1 MDDKDLSI
9 FCTQLAL
16 VLKSGIVLHEG
27 IAMMIEDMEQ
37 GAMRENL
44 IIIEKKL
51 SEGNMLN
58 AALLVTGSFPKYMTD
73 MVKIGEI
80 SGRLEDVMTS
90 LGNYYE
96 REEALKQS
104 IKSAVFYPLILSS
117 MMLIVM
123 LVLSIKVLPIFQEVF
138 NNLGGEISG
147 IAQSFMK
154 VGAVTGQYIY
164 VIVVVII
171 LITLAVI
178 AGIKTKRGKY
188 LARKL
193 AGKLKIT
200 EKIATARFASAMALM
215 MASGINTDEA
225 LTTSLKLVENEKV
238 KDKAKLCEAQLKGGN
253 SFINAL
259 SESQVF
265 SNLATRMLSMGM
277 KTGNI
282 DEVMKQVAD
291 NYEEEVRTDLNKRV
305 AVIEPVSVAVL
316 SIMIGSILISV
327 MLPLM
332 GIMVS
337 IG

>member
-37 GAMRENL
+37 CAMRDTL
-44 IIIEKKL
+44 IVIEKDL
-51 SEGNMLN
+51 SEGKMLDT
-58 AALLVTGSFPKYMTD
+58 ALASVGSFPKYMTH
-73 MVKIGEI
+73 MVKIGAI
-80 SGRLEDVMTS
+80 SGRLEDVMTA
-90 LGNYYE
+90 LGSYYE

-154 VGAVTGQYIY
+154 VGEVTGQYIY
-164 VIVVVII
+164 VIVVGII
-171 LITLAVI
+171 LITLGVI

-193 AGKLKIT
+193 TSKLKIT

-215 MASGINTDEA
+215 MASGLDTDEA
-225 LTTSLKLVENEKV
+225 LKMSTQLVENENV
-238 KDKAKLCEAQLKGGN
+238 MTKAALCEQRLAEGN
-253 SFINAL
+253 SFVSAL
-259 SESQVF
+259 SESQIF
-265 SNLATRMLSMGM
+265 SKLATRMLSMGM
-277 KTGNI
+277 KTGNM

-291 NYEEEVRTDLNKRV
+291 NYEEEVHTALNKRV
-305 AVIEPVSVAVL
+305 AIIEPVSVAVL

-327 MLPLM
+327 MIPLM
-332 GIMVS
+332 GIMSS

>member
-37 GAMRENL
+37 GAMRETL
-44 IIIEKKL
+44 IIIEKEL
-51 SEGNMLN
+51 SEGKMLD
-58 AALLVTGSFPKYMTD
+58 AALSTSGSFPKYTTH
-73 MVKIGEI
+73 MVKIGEV
-80 SGRLEDVMTS
+80 SGRLEDVMTA

-104 IKSAVFYPLILSS
+104 IKSAVFYPLILSA

-215 MASGINTDEA
+215 MASGIDTDEA

-238 KDKAKLCEAQLKGGN
+238 KAKAKLCEAQLKGGN

-259 SESQVF
+259 SESQIF